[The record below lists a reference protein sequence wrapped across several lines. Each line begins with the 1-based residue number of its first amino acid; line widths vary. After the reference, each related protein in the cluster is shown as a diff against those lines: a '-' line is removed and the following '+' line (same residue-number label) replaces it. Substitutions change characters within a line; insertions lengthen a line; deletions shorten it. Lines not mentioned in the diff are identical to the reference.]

1 MIPFSYKN
9 KGYKLTLKEMRE
21 QLLKQ
26 FCRGNFPSQPYS
38 PPNSVPVVA
47 PDNHPVL
54 DTINGFV
61 EDTREVITTHGP
73 TVAVAVGLGVVA
85 VAVGT
90 IMASVGTAGLVPVMT
105 AGALAIVGSWWW
117 KSREKFG

>member
-1 MIPFSYKN
+1 MKSLVLMEDI
-9 KGYKLTLKEMRE
+9 
-21 QLLKQ
+21 LLEQ

-61 EDTREVITTHGP
+61 EDTHEVITTHGP
-73 TVAVAVGLGVVA
+73 AVGLGVVA
-85 VAVGT
+85 VTVVVGT
-90 IMASVGTAGLVPVMT
+90 IMASLGTAGLAPVMT
-105 AGALAIVGSWWW
+105 AGAQLVVE
-117 KSREKFG
+117 KS

>member
-1 MIPFSYKN
+1 MKSLVLMEDI
-9 KGYKLTLKEMRE
+9 
-21 QLLKQ
+21 LLEQ

-90 IMASVGTAGLVPVMT
+90 IMASLGTAGLVPVMT